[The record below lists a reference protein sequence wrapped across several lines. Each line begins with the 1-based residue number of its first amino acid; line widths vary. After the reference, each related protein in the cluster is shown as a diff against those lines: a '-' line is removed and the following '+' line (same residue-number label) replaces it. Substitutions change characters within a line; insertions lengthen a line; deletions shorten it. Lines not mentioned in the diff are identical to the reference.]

1 MVLTPLPLPPPLSG
15 TKGGEGQKWSPP
27 TPHKGDAKP
36 VSSLLKSYRGQKPKV
51 LKNRTSRVP

>member
-1 MVLTPLPLPPPLSG
+1 MVLTSPLLPSPLPG
-15 TKGGEGQKWSPP
+15 TKEGEGQKWSPP

-36 VSSLLKSYRGQKPKV
+36 ASSLLKSYRGQKPKV

>member
-1 MVLTPLPLPPPLSG
+1 MEQESG
-15 TKGGEGQKWSPP
+15 SFSASVVDYIPFL
-27 TPHKGDAKP
+27 AMSNP